1 MIFLCRGS
9 VTEACHDSREVQG
22 LQQQQAVGVIRQSL
36 FTWNQHPIGTMTY
49 QPVSVLLTFLY
60 QYADNF

>member
-9 VTEACHDSREVQG
+9 VTEACHDSREVLG

-36 FTWNQHPIGTMTY
+36 YLESAPYRYPDLSACLSF
-49 QPVSVLLTFLY
+49 
-60 QYADNF
+60 A